1 MRKFFDRAAATISGE
16 SGMGTLEYAIIIF
29 IVLLIAVVF
38 FKFRDAV
45 VALFNSA
52 TGKVTSMHNAM
63 SDQFKDME
71 YGVSTGATGVVT
83 PPSGS

>member
-1 MRKFFDRAAATISGE
+1 MRNRIMNVLHGE
-16 SGMGTLEYAIIIF
+16 DGMGTLEYAIIIF

-52 TGKVTSMHNAM
+52 TGKVTAMHSTLSNAF
-63 SDQFKDME
+63 SSGR
-71 YGVSTGATGVVT
+71 YGIVDGATGTAGGGVT
-83 PPSGS
+83 P